1 MFLELAAKEI
11 TDRGRNN
18 NALTA
23 LGSQRANKLAVRVTK
38 HAGDKALTATTN
50 QKRAIAYLAG
60 WSPNPF
66 RDRINDPFHHGGEA
80 ARGLASLTHF

>member
-18 NALTA
+18 NALTV

-50 QKRAIAYLAG
+50 QERPSHI
-60 WSPNPF
+60 
-66 RDRINDPFHHGGEA
+66 
-80 ARGLASLTHF
+80 